1 MDIMDLGKDMQKKI
15 ERMLLDS
22 EFREFCR
29 RERTHKDFDEIFK
42 DSKKIAK
49 INISNI
55 KINRS
60 LISNLHAFTPEQIKT
75 DVLGFY
81 KHLDDLD
88 PNGTN
93 LTDIIK
99 ENAQYLRTKPKNK
112 DERSFCASGIDRDG
126 NKHKE
131 IFINIEGRINDAS
144 NAIHEMCHS
153 CCKTFLESEKRK
165 DWRVDEV
172 PTLITDNLSTDYL
185 KQTHPEFKENFLENE
200 KFTEVFNVKKARE
213 CVADALII
221 KIMCGEVS
229 VTEALNQYGDLYN
242 DFPDILPTKLSQI
255 EEGRYNPLYE
265 YRYLVPRAIS
275 TEMAERYRENPEL
288 VAKQIKEVIDDNH
301 KLTQEETLKIL
312 ELPEKDKLLD
322 DYVSKFSS
330 RIQEINDEQNKL
342 GYDNPSS

>member
-1 MDIMDLGKDMQKKI
+1 
-15 ERMLLDS
+15 
-22 EFREFCR
+22 
-29 RERTHKDFDEIFK
+29 
-42 DSKKIAK
+42 
-49 INISNI
+49 
-55 KINRS
+55 
-60 LISNLHAFTPEQIKT
+60 
-75 DVLGFY
+75 
-81 KHLDDLD
+81 
-88 PNGTN
+88 
-93 LTDIIK
+93 
-99 ENAQYLRTKPKNK
+99 
-112 DERSFCASGIDRDG
+112 
-126 NKHKE
+126 
-131 IFINIEGRINDAS
+131 
-144 NAIHEMCHS
+144 MCHS
-153 CCKTFLESEKRK
+153 CCKTFLDCEKRK

-172 PTLITDNLSTDYL
+172 PTIITDNLSTDYL
-185 KQTHPEFKENFLENE
+185 KQTHPELKENFLENE

-255 EEGRYNPLYE
+255 EEDRYNPLYE

-288 VAKQIKEVIDDNH
+288 VAKQLKEVIDDNH

-330 RIQEINDEQNKL
+330 RIQKINDEQNKV